1 MNHTVIDHS
10 HTEWDFYF
18 CTVEDKPA
26 SIMLDLA
33 LIDQAPIIG
42 KIDFIQVAVD
52 LNHPNEHGLTMP
64 GEAEVLY
71 VMEDRLAEHM
81 AESLGGMYAARNTTN
96 GQRIFYFYCNS
107 SIGHEAIIEEVMESF
122 GDYTYKIKAHLDT
135 EWAFYLQFIYP
146 SRLEYQS
153 ILNRRVLDKIGQHG
167 DPMTEARNVDHYVHF
182 ESEQDR
188 EEFIHEVKPEN
199 FRIMKKGFDPVRN
212 GLPYSLIIS
221 RLEQMETSTIDE
233 AVFYLIQAAEACQ
246 GEYDGWE
253 TGVILE

>member
-1 MNHTVIDHS
+1 MNQSVNDHS

-42 KIDFIQVAVD
+42 KIDFIQVAID
-52 LNHPNEHGLTMP
+52 LKHPNEHGLTTA

-81 AESLGGMYAARNTTN
+81 GESLGGIYAARNTTN
-96 GQRIFYFYCNS
+96 SQRIFYFYCNS
-107 SIGHEAIIEEVMESF
+107 SIGHKAIIEEVMESF
-122 GDYTYKIKAHLDT
+122 PAYSYSINAHLDT

-167 DPMTEARNVDHYVHF
+167 DPMTEARNVDHYIHF
-182 ESEQDR
+182 DSEQDR
-188 EEFIHEVKPEN
+188 EDFIQEVLPEN
-199 FRIMKKGFDPVRN
+199 FSIVKKGFDPVKSTQA
-212 GLPYSLIIS
+212 YSLIVS
-221 RLEQMETSTIDE
+221 RSEQMESSTIDE

-253 TGVILE
+253 TGVILK